1 MRIFFVP
8 FTGFVLNLNC
18 TTMGHLDGADDT
30 LCVVLPFGNFTGGE
44 FVEFETGLIFNIMP
58 GDFFAFPSSKITHFN
73 LPYSGC
79 RGSLVFHSDGHSEL
93 WIQDHNGW
101 N

>member
-1 MRIFFVP
+1 MRIFFAP

-30 LCVVLPFGNFTGGE
+30 LCVVLLFGNFTGGE

-79 RGSLVFHSDGHSEL
+79 RGSLVFHSDGHSES
-93 WIQDHNGW
+93 
-101 N
+101 